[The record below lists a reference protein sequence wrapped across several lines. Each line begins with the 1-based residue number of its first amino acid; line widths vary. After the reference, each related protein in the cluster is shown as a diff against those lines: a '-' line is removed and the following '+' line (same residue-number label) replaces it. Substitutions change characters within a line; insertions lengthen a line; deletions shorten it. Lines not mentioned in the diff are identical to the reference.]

1 MRKLLVGVA
10 LLWLPCGLPA
20 QRVFGR
26 VLDAGTAKPV
36 QNVEVRLISNDGP
49 IGRVVTDSAGRFL
62 LRATLPG
69 TYKLDTNHIAY
80 APVSASIELS
90 AELQVEVVLRV
101 SMAATELPPLE
112 IVARSRAP
120 DAYLERN
127 GFYDRKAMGFGIFRT
142 LEDIERRKPF
152 ATTDLF
158 QGVSGIRVFHA
169 GIRGKDIRITRA
181 EDPNCPPRVY
191 IDNVI
196 VRRGGRDARTDDA
209 PLDALIGPTDITAI
223 EIYRSPS
230 ETPTE
235 FGGNQVTCGVVVF
248 WTKRG
253 SRQ

>member
-1 MRKLLVGVA
+1 MRKLLIGA
-10 LLWLPCGLPA
+10 LLLLPCGLPA

-26 VLDAGTAKPV
+26 VLDASTSKPV
-36 QNVEVRLISNDGP
+36 QNVEVRLISTDGP
-49 IGRVVTDSAGRFL
+49 VGRVVTDSAGRFV
-62 LRATLPG
+62 LRSNLPG

-80 APVSASIELS
+80 APVSATIELS

-101 SMAATELPPLE
+101 SVAATELPPLE
-112 IVARSRAP
+112 VIARSRAP

-127 GFYDRKAMGFGIFRT
+127 GFYDRKAGGFGIFRT

-152 ATTDLF
+152 ATSDLF
-158 QGVSGIRVFHA
+158 QGVSGIRVIYS
-169 GIRGKDIRITRA
+169 GIRGKDIRITRG
-181 EDPNCPPRVY
+181 EDPNCPPRIYV
-191 IDNVI
+191 DNVI
-196 VRRGGRDARTDDA
+196 VRRGGRDSRPDDT
-209 PLDALIGPTDITAI
+209 PLDALLQPTDITGI

-235 FGGNQVTCGVVVF
+235 FGGNQITCGVVVF